1 MNTNYP
7 LEKMYR
13 KNIIDCL
20 KILEWKSNFGKSAVK
35 KRHGKIFCDNL
46 NTSFLCKLLY
56 VVKV

>member
-35 KRHGKIFCDNL
+35 KETWQD
-46 NTSFLCKLLY
+46 FL
-56 VVKV
+56 